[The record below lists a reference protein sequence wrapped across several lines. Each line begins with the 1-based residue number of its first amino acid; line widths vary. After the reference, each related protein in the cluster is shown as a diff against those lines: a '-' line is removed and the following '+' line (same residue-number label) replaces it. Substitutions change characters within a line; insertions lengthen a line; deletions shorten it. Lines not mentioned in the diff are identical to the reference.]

1 MHADALEY
9 TGNRTGKITNCKV
22 GDYVLTL
29 GNSIGKKLV
38 VEIKDV
44 NNISTTDIHRE
55 LELAKKNREAE
66 YAIFVIRDFEA
77 LPKSVGW
84 FNEYNGNSLV
94 CALGKNENDGV
105 LHEELLYIAYKWAKS
120 KLIVESHKE
129 NKTDVTALIQKGE
142 AAKYKLKAY
151 QSVVTQCGNIE
162 KSTQDIRKI
171 IGITEKEI
179 QADLDAIINAI
190 NLSS

>member
-1 MHADALEY
+1 MF
-9 TGNRTGKITNCKV
+9 
-22 GDYVLTL
+22 
-29 GNSIGKKLV
+29 
-38 VEIKDV
+38 EIKDV